1 MPQMSSAQQAA
12 FNGANG
18 TSSATVVQVHDL
30 IVGSLLVLM
39 LIWLAWVSLSAYQ
52 SLRVPG
58 TRVLDAGAK
67 VARAF
72 FIAVFIMAIAN
83 LNWP

>member
-1 MPQMSSAQQAA
+1 MSSAQQAA

-18 TSSATVVQVHDL
+18 TSSATAVQVHDL

-72 FIAVFIMAIAN
+72 FIAVFIMAVAN
-83 LNWP
+83 LNWS